1 MSTTS
6 PSISRVKRSREQ
18 ARKTYDRYS
27 RWYDYIGGQIERK
40 FAQRGIM
47 LLRVQPGERVLEI
60 GYGTGHMLVALAQAV
75 GPQGHVEGIDISLGM
90 YKIAVRRV
98 SNAQMDSR
106 VTLRV
111 GDALTQPFPST
122 VFDAIFLSFTLE
134 LFDTPEI
141 PVLLHQCQ
149 RLLKPNGRM
158 GVVAIAKRHPAT
170 WIQRLYE
177 ALHHYFPQWIDCR
190 PIYPSQLLQDHGFLV
205 LEKQVFPMFGLHV
218 ELVTAKKR

>member
-1 MSTTS
+1 MATASR
-6 PSISRVKRSREQ
+6 PISRVKRSREQ

-27 RWYDYIGGQIERK
+27 RWYDYIGGQVERK
-40 FAQRGIM
+40 FAQRGVM

-60 GYGTGHMLVALAQAV
+60 GYGTGHMLIALAHAV
-75 GPQGHVEGIDISLGM
+75 GSQGHVDGIDISPGM
-90 YKIAVRRV
+90 YTIAFRRV
-98 SNAQMDSR
+98 NSAQMDSR

-111 GDALTQPFPST
+111 GDALTLPYSSR

-141 PVLLHQCQ
+141 PVLLHQCHQ
-149 RLLKPNGRM
+149 LLKSNGRI

-190 PIYPSQLLQDHGFLV
+190 PIYPGQLLQDHGFLILKRQV
-205 LEKQVFPMFGLHV
+205 LPMFGLQV